1 MSLLA
6 KLTLS
11 NASPREKLS
20 PVARKRM
27 KLLEQLDI
35 QITAAQCELD
45 GSDYLHSV
53 RKWVRV
59 EGSTE
64 KQLITKPVH
73 VKRWWWT
80 NEQGQLMVSL
90 RQGNRV
96 MEVAPD
102 KVSIEVGDITALPE
116 VLKTLREAI
125 VAGEL
130 DEQLK
135 VSPFVRPIPKAKG
148 TKAYALDAPRLSL
161 VANLMSSSRP
171 RRLCVP
177 SPRPSRPRPDF
188 GRARTSPNTG
198 HQP

>member
-11 NASPREKLS
+11 DASPREKLS

-80 NEQGQLMVSL
+80 NEHGKLMVSL

-96 MEVAPD
+96 MEIAPG

-116 VLKTLREAI
+116 TLKTLREAI
-125 VAGEL
+125 AAGEL

-135 VSPFVRPIPKAKG
+135 VSPFVRPIPKPKGAK
-148 TKAYALDAPRLSL
+148 A
-161 VANLMSSSRP
+161 
-171 RRLCVP
+171 
-177 SPRPSRPRPDF
+177 
-188 GRARTSPNTG
+188 
-198 HQP
+198 

>member
-11 NASPREKLS
+11 NASPRQRLS

-35 QITAAQCELD
+35 QITAAECELD
-45 GSDYLHSV
+45 GSEYLHSI
-53 RKWVRV
+53 RKWVRI

-64 KQLITKPVH
+64 KQLITKPVQ

-80 NEQGQLMVSL
+80 NELGKLMVSL

-96 MEVAPD
+96 MEIAPG

-116 VLKTLREAI
+116 TLKTLREAI
-125 VAGEL
+125 AAGEL

-135 VSPFVRPIPKAKG
+135 VSPFVRPIPKTKPAK
-148 TKAYALDAPRLSL
+148 A
-161 VANLMSSSRP
+161 
-171 RRLCVP
+171 
-177 SPRPSRPRPDF
+177 
-188 GRARTSPNTG
+188 
-198 HQP
+198 